1 MAEKLWL
8 RKVQAGCGVQV
19 VVSVRRRRE
28 SVSQWF
34 QAMHSFKLMTTAQVT
49 LCNAAEEKCSIG
61 RFSAGRHTMSIGGG
75 RGRKAN
81 AELDVRWELGIAQDA
96 AGLDLAARV
105 WCDAV

>member
-28 SVSQWF
+28 SV
-34 QAMHSFKLMTTAQVT
+34 T
-49 LCNAAEEKCSIG
+49 LCNAAEEKYSIG